1 MKETRIPRGRGI
13 EKWAPFSSMPEQFA
27 GLHKLIH
34 DQTKVSKPILDLQKS
49 EEINQV
55 LIQAIQTKEEVD
67 LWHYKD
73 GIILYKIV
81 SIHKL
86 DAINKTLVV
95 TDAFGFNNSLYLVDI
110 VECSIH
116 K

>member
-1 MKETRIPRGRGI
+1 MRETHIPRGRGI
-13 EKWAPFSSMPEQFA
+13 EKWSPFCSMPEQFA
-27 GLHKLIH
+27 GLHQLIQ
-34 DQTKVSKPILDLQKS
+34 DQTKVSKPILDLQKY

-55 LIQAIQTKEEVD
+55 LTRAMQTKEEID

-81 SIHKL
+81 SIHKF
-86 DAINKTLVV
+86 DSINKTLVV
-95 TDAFGFNNSLYLVDI
+95 TDAFGFNNPLYLDDI

>member
-13 EKWAPFSSMPEQFA
+13 EKWAPFASMPTQFA
-27 GLHKLIH
+27 GLHKLIQ
-34 DQTKVSKPILDLQKS
+34 DQSKVSKPILDSQKS
-49 EEINQV
+49 EEINQM
-55 LIQAIQTKEEVD
+55 LKRAIQTNEEID

-81 SIHKL
+81 GIHKF

-95 TDAFGFNNSLYLVDI
+95 TVAFGFNNSLYLDDI

>member
-1 MKETRIPRGRGI
+1 M
-13 EKWAPFSSMPEQFA
+13 
-27 GLHKLIH
+27 
-34 DQTKVSKPILDLQKS
+34 LDLQKS
-49 EEINQV
+49 DQINQV
-55 LIQAIQTKEEVD
+55 LKRAIQIKEEID

-81 SIHKL
+81 NIHKF

-95 TDAFGFNNSLYLVDI
+95 TDAFGFNNSLYLDDI